1 MGTNIDTIDLR
12 VEMDI
17 TSVTY
22 SILGPRSIGAPVI
35 IFAVEL
41 SRPTTWAKNGGK
53 CLPPLHPGTY
63 SLLYPSDKVWKGQIG
78 VIIDNHPPWSST
90 TPP

>member
-1 MGTNIDTIDLR
+1 MCVRCNLVIMGPNIDTIDLH
-12 VEMDI
+12 VELDV

-22 SILGPRSIGAPVI
+22 SILGPRAIGAPVI

-53 CLPPLHPGTY
+53 CLVPLYPGSH
-63 SLLYPSDKVWKGQIG
+63 SLLYP
-78 VIIDNHPPWSST
+78 
-90 TPP
+90 